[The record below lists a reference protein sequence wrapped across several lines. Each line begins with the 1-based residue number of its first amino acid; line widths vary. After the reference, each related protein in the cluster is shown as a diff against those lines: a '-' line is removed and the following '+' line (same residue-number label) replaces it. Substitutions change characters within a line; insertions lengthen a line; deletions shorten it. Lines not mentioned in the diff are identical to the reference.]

1 MASRAPEREALGR
14 APSGPPAPEGAT
26 PRAGEAERATPS
38 PGVEEGGG
46 PPPRAQPLP
55 AGLAPPPE
63 GAAPAQPERRHSV
76 TFLRSFVAR
85 AALTGFGLVA
95 VAVGLTIA
103 LVQWLERPWLAAA
116 LVLALFVPLSLY
128 VAHRLLAPV
137 LAMFRALAGT
147 VMSYRDGDFSFSLA
161 WRRRD
166 ELRELVDAHN
176 ALGDTLREQ
185 RIGLVQRE
193 LLLDTMVQNTPVAML
208 LFDPSGRT
216 VYANLAARK
225 LLNDGRRMEG
235 LSLDHLL
242 ARAPD
247 PLRAAVAR
255 GRDGLFAVEHEGE
268 EEIYYLARRGFRLNG
283 RAHELFVLR
292 HLTAELRRQE
302 VRTWKKV
309 IRVISHELNNS
320 LGPIASLAQSGA
332 DLVRLG
338 EHTQL
343 ERVFDAIDERA
354 RHLETFIR
362 GYAHFAKLPAP
373 RPEPVEWAAFVQ
385 RLRQETR
392 FELDGALPESPA
404 RFDAPQLEQ
413 ALLNLLRNAHESGS
427 PPSDV
432 SLRVRGLPDSVAI
445 DVCDRGPGMSEAVL
459 SQALLPFYST
469 KRGGTGLGLALV
481 REIAEAHG
489 GRVSLA
495 NREGGGVQVSLSL
508 PQ

>member
-1 MASRAPEREALGR
+1 
-14 APSGPPAPEGAT
+14 
-26 PRAGEAERATPS
+26 
-38 PGVEEGGG
+38 
-46 PPPRAQPLP
+46 
-55 AGLAPPPE
+55 
-63 GAAPAQPERRHSV
+63 
-76 TFLRSFVAR
+76 
-85 AALTGFGLVA
+85 
-95 VAVGLTIA
+95 
-103 LVQWLERPWLAAA
+103 
-116 LVLALFVPLSLY
+116 
-128 VAHRLLAPV
+128 
-137 LAMFRALAGT
+137 
-147 VMSYRDGDFSFSLA
+147 
-161 WRRRD
+161 
-166 ELRELVDAHN
+166 
-176 ALGDTLREQ
+176 
-185 RIGLVQRE
+185 
-193 LLLDTMVQNTPVAML
+193 MVQNTPVAML
-208 LFDPSGRT
+208 LFDAGARA

-242 ARAPD
+242 LRAPE

-373 RPEPVEWAAFVQ
+373 RPEPVEWAAFVD
-385 RLRQETR
+385 RLRQEAR

-427 PPSDV
+427 PPSEV
-432 SLRVRGLPDSVAI
+432 NLRVRGLPDSVAI

-495 NREGGGVQVSLSL
+495 NREGGGVQVCLSL